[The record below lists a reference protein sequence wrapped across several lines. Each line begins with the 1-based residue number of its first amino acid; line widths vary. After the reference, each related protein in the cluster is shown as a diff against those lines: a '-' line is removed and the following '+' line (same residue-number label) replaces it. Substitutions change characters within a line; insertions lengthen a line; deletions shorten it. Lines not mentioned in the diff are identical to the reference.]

1 MVTKEELGESAAMYV
16 VGARIGGTYI
26 SQVIGLIVGGM
37 IGYSYAYFGIA
48 IVFLLFSA
56 FIFFKMPEPERNARP
71 FISVFSEPRKWFK
84 DSFVDPFIDLKE
96 RYSSGLTLLL
106 LLLFFYRLSCLI
118 YIVID
123 FTKPLFLL

>member
-48 IVFLLFSA
+48 IVFLLITSGGAVYFSL
-56 FIFFKMPEPERNARP
+56 PESLRFEWTA
-71 FISVFSEPRKWFK
+71 K
-84 DSFVDPFIDLKE
+84 LA
-96 RYSSGLTLLL
+96 
-106 LLLFFYRLSCLI
+106 
-118 YIVID
+118 
-123 FTKPLFLL
+123 